1 MKRGRTYLIALLVAL
16 AVGGRAVANDV
27 EDKKA
32 EARKCAATPN
42 LLIAIQS
49 DNAGLRESAAYLL
62 GEFKCPEAVIP
73 LMGLLHRDERAST
86 RAVAALALCWIG
98 DARGLYAVKQAVRF
112 DDDQSVRLRCAWYYN
127 EYVQGNTFA
136 FVPMTSERTTDLATK

>member
-1 MKRGRTYLIALLVAL
+1 MRRGTTLIIAVLVAL
-16 AVGGRAVANDV
+16 AVGGRAFANDS
-27 EDKKA
+27 EEKKV

-73 LMGLLHRDERAST
+73 LMGMLHQEEQAST

-112 DDDQSVRLRCAWYYN
+112 DDDESVRLRCAWYYN

-136 FVPMTSERTTDLATK
+136 FAPIERERTTDLATK